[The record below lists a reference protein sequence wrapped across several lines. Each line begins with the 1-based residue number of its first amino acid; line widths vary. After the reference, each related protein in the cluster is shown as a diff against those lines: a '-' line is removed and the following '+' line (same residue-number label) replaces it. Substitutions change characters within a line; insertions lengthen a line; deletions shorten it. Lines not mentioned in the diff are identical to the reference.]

1 MKATSDF
8 SWTKILC
15 MFGAGLALFFAFV
28 NGGSAGILIKAGHGF
43 NGFGSIASALGWVVM
58 AILIYKYYQKWDAA
72 RTGADK
78 ANSKTTEK

>member
-28 NGGSAGILIKAGHGF
+28 NGGSAGILIKAGHDF
-43 NGFGSIASALGWVVM
+43 NGFGSIASALGWVGV
-58 AILIYKYYQKWDAA
+58 AIGLYKYYQKWDAA
-72 RTGADK
+72 RSGADK
-78 ANSKTTEK
+78 ANAKTNEK